1 MILHADLYVRSMEL
15 ALEFYCGKLG
25 FTVIDDSTV
34 QGLLS
39 RHVSDNQ
46 CDELRLVL
54 LRVSP
59 VGAMIE
65 LVELKFRPE
74 VAPNT
79 VLERTGWISILVPNL
94 DAHIRRMREVG
105 LEPTSPVFKV
115 ELPRGGVSQIVFFQ
129 DPDGNNLEFLQV
141 MKNSM

>member
-1 MILHADLYVRSMEL
+1 MILHADLFVRSMEP

-34 QGLLS
+34 QGLLAH
-39 RHVSDNQ
+39 HVSGNRV
-46 CDELRLVL
+46 DELRLVL

-65 LVELKFRPE
+65 LVELASRPE
-74 VAPNT
+74 VALSAAPA
-79 VLERTGWISILVPNL
+79 RGGWVSILVPNL
-94 DAHIRRMREVG
+94 DAHTRRWREVG

-115 ELPRGGVSQIVFFQ
+115 ALPRSGVSQIVFYK
-129 DPDGNNLEFLQV
+129 DPDGNDLEFVQV
-141 MKNSM
+141 MKNSV